1 MHTPGKAQASIR
13 PLSRHAEIRSQ
24 QRGIPLGLVDL
35 LLDFGQE
42 RHVGNGATV
51 LSFPKRVRERLRR
64 NLPRTMYASIS
75 SKLDVY
81 AVVGDRGNIMT
92 LGHRYQHLRCKH

>member
-1 MHTPGKAQASIR
+1 MHIPGKAPPNR
-13 PLSRHAEIRSQ
+13 PLSCHAEIRSQ
-24 QRGIPLGLVDL
+24 QRGIPLDLVDL

-42 RHVGNGATV
+42 SHVGKGGTV
-51 LSFPKRVRERLRR
+51 LSFPKRVRDRLRR
-64 NLPRTMYASIS
+64 DLPRKVYASIS
-75 SKLDVY
+75 SKLDIY

>member
-1 MHTPGKAQASIR
+1 MHIPGKAPPNR

-24 QRGIPLGLVDL
+24 QRAIPLDLVDL
-35 LLDFGQE
+35 LLDFGHE

-51 LSFPKRVRERLRR
+51 LSFPRRVRDRLRR
-64 NLPRTMYASIS
+64 DLPRKVYASIS
-75 SKLDVY
+75 SKLDIY